1 MALVIS
7 EISAQVSGGYFLS
20 LPDAGYTVVSF
31 SGELDLSDRD
41 RIVEALRALTTVDAP
56 LVDLSNVSYL
66 DSTVLGALIGLN
78 KAVAS
83 RGKRL
88 SVVVG
93 SDRVLKIFSMTKL
106 NQVFDVY
113 ESAEAAMHKNVHGIK
128 PHRAS

>member
-1 MALVIS
+1 
-7 EISAQVSGGYFLS
+7 LS
-20 LPDAGYTVVSF
+20 LRDAGYTVVNF

-41 RIVEALRALTTVDAP
+41 RIVEALRGLMQADAP
-56 LVDLSNVSYL
+56 LVDLSDVTYL

-78 KAVAS
+78 KAVVA

-88 SVVVG
+88 SVIVG
-93 SDRVLKIFSMTKL
+93 SERVLKIFSMTKL